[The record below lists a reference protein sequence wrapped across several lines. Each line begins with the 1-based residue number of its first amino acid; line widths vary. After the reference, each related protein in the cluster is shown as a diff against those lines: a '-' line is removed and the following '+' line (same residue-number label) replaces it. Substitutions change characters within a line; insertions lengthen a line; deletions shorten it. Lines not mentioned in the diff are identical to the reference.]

1 MKPPASLS
9 IDLDNAWSYLKTR
22 NDESWQS
29 YPSYLDTV
37 VPDVLATMDRHEL
50 ALTCFIVGRD
60 AALSSNHSAMQL
72 LGASRHEIGNHSH
85 EHEPWITGRS
95 TAEIAAEI
103 AMAQDAI
110 ATATGR
116 RPSGFRSPGY
126 ALAPT
131 VLEALGSLGF
141 LYDASSLPT
150 CIGPIARAY
159 YFATAKMTP
168 AERAQRSALFG
179 SVRDALRPLK
189 PYMVTTGSGP
199 LLELP
204 VTTFPGLRLPI
215 HFSYVLYLAERSEF
229 AALTYFRLAMQACLI
244 GGVQPSLLLHPLDF
258 LVADDMPSLA
268 FFPAMHMARERK
280 RRVLD
285 ATLREFSK
293 RFAIVGTGEH
303 ARQSIQGLARD
314 PKVAA

>member
-1 MKPPASLS
+1 MKPHGSLS

-22 NDESWQS
+22 NDEAWQGF
-29 YPSYLDTV
+29 PSYLDQV
-37 VPDVLATMDRHEL
+37 VPDVLSMMDRH
-50 ALTCFIVGRD
+50 ALSLTVFIVGRD
-60 AALSSNHSAMQL
+60 AALPGNRAAMGL
-72 LGASRHEIGNHSH
+72 LGASRHEMGNHSY

-95 TAEIAAEI
+95 AAEIAAEI
-103 AMAQDAI
+103 GLAQDAI
-110 ATATGR
+110 SGATGR

-168 AERAQRSALFG
+168 QEREQRKALFG
-179 SVRDALRPLK
+179 SVRDAFRPLK
-189 PYMVTTGSGP
+189 PYMVDTGSGS

-204 VTTFPGLRLPI
+204 VTTFPGVRLPI
-215 HFSYVLYLAERSEF
+215 HFSYVLYLAERSEL
-229 AALTYFRLAMQACLI
+229 AAMTYFRTAMKACRA

-258 LVADDMPSLA
+258 LVADDVPSLA
-268 FFPAMHMARERK
+268 FFPAMHMARDRK

-285 ATLREFSK
+285 AALK
-293 RFAIVGTGEH
+293 AFAAQFEIVGTGEH
-303 ARQSIQGLARD
+303 ARRAIEKLTRGTTI
-314 PKVAA
+314 AA

>member
-1 MKPPASLS
+1 LRANK
-9 IDLDNAWSYLKTR
+9 
-22 NDESWQS
+22 
-29 YPSYLDTV
+29 
-37 VPDVLATMDRHEL
+37 
-50 ALTCFIVGRD
+50 
-60 AALSSNHSAMQL
+60 AAMEL
-72 LGASRHEIGNHSH
+72 LGASRHEMGNHSY
-85 EHEPWITGRS
+85 EHEPWITGRT

-103 AMAQDAI
+103 GLAQDAI
-110 ATATGR
+110 AGATGR

-126 ALAPT
+126 ATAPN
-131 VLEALGSLGF
+131 VIEALGSLGF

-150 CIGPIARAY
+150 CIGPLARAY
-159 YFATAKMTP
+159 YFATAKLT
-168 AERAQRSALFG
+168 AEEREQRKALFG
-179 SVRDALRPLK
+179 SVRDAFRPLK
-189 PYMVTTGSGP
+189 PYMVATASGT

-229 AALTYFRLAMQACLI
+229 AAMSYFRLAMRACLA

-285 ATLREFSK
+285 AALKEFAAQ
-293 RFAIVGTGEH
+293 FEIVGTGEH
-303 ARQSIQGLARD
+303 ARRSIERLTRGAA
-314 PKVAA
+314 VAA